1 MNQNKLKNPK
11 AILFTIPNFDTA
23 GSGKALLNIA
33 TRLDRN
39 YFNPQICCSHNK
51 GKFFENVT
59 HSGIKVHLKESTVD
73 MKQRVKGMIQCF
85 RLANYFR
92 SLKIDL
98 IHSFHYG
105 PDYSEALGALLAGI
119 PWVYTKK
126 NMNWGGKSKNG
137 WKLRS
142 LLSKHVIVQ
151 NSDMIKQ
158 FFYNKSNVSLVPRGI
173 DLEEF
178 KPRKKN
184 QALLDQYNINKNDL
198 VIMTVANLVP
208 VKGIEMLIDVFD
220 QISKKYKNLRLLIVG
235 DNNNQYG
242 KRLEQKI
249 KKLNTYSKIHFTGKI
264 INVPDY
270 YSIADLFI
278 INTLDEGRRE
288 GCPVALLE
296 AMACGLPVIGS
307 DIPGIR
313 DILKPFSKNLF
324 QAGDIEE
331 LKKAIM
337 NNLNYEN
344 KKLREDFK
352 SRISKYYDISI
363 EVSNHESI
371 YKQCLNL

>member
-1 MNQNKLKNPK
+1 M
-11 AILFTIPNFDTA
+11 F
-23 GSGKALLNIA
+23 
-33 TRLDRN
+33 
-39 YFNPQICCSHNK
+39 
-51 GKFFENVT
+51 
-59 HSGIKVHLKESTVD
+59 
-73 MKQRVKGMIQCF
+73 
-85 RLANYFR
+85 
-92 SLKIDL
+92 
-98 IHSFHYG
+98 
-105 PDYSEALGALLAGI
+105 
-119 PWVYTKK
+119 
-126 NMNWGGKSKNG
+126 
-137 WKLRS
+137 
-142 LLSKHVIVQ
+142 
-151 NSDMIKQ
+151 
-158 FFYNKSNVSLVPRGI
+158 
-173 DLEEF
+173 
-178 KPRKKN
+178 
-184 QALLDQYNINKNDL
+184 
-198 VIMTVANLVP
+198 
-208 VKGIEMLIDVFD
+208 
-220 QISKKYKNLRLLIVG
+220 IVG

-242 KRLEQKI
+242 KKLNVKT